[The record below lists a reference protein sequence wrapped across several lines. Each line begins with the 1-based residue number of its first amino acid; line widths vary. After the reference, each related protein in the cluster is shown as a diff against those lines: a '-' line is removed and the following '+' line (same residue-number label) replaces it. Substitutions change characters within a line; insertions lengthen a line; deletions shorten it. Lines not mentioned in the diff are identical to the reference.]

1 VSSPTRRSRR
11 RGPSGS
17 RAGQIRAAEAA
28 AAEVTP
34 LSQRA
39 AVMMIF
45 RAAAA
50 AVLVALTYLA
60 GVEVPL
66 PPLAVAV
73 GFLAASGALSLGV
86 LVPHRPFALRAFGTS
101 LLLDGVFLQYQHE
114 ALGHRLPM
122 DVAIAAELVAVC
134 LLASF
139 RTGLKSALWQ
149 SLLLLVG
156 VRAEDSHLFQLAPA
170 MQGVDREQHLL
181 ADLALLWLVV
191 GTTAVTTAVNERE
204 LRRRRYDAETLA
216 VLATEL
222 HGDAEPDAVLT
233 RMLDVVTAELDV
245 PRALV
250 VRSAD
255 GRLEL
260 TAARGA
266 TEAPSAARGA
276 TEAPALAVGRAVLP
290 GVPGVPASAP
300 LVPAQRPA
308 AASALL
314 DLALSR
320 DEPVLAL
327 RLDPARDPWL
337 DALLPEAARLVVVP
351 VTGSSQRTWLVAELG
366 HRRGGR
372 AQRRV
377 LSSLQQAVATAA
389 LAHSRAELL
398 ADARRAASTD
408 GLTGVAN
415 RRSFDREIDR
425 LDRAQREQGVPY
437 GLVLVDVD
445 HFKSVNDTLGHQAG
459 DEVLQIVAQVLASA
473 ARPGDVPARYGGEE
487 FALLLPGADAAVA
500 CRVAERARVALH
512 DVWTPIRVSA
522 SFGVACAPEDGDTPA
537 RVLEAADTALMHAKR
552 TGRDRVV
559 VSGPAV
565 PSPAA

>member
-1 VSSPTRRSRR
+1 VTPITRRSRR
-11 RGPSGS
+11 AGS
-17 RAGQIRAAEAA
+17 APDRAGQVRAAESA

-45 RAAAA
+45 RVAAASILTVLA
-50 AVLVALTYLA
+50 YSTDAV
-60 GVEVPL
+60 VPL
-66 PPLAVAV
+66 PPIAVAAA
-73 GFLAASGALSLGV
+73 FLAASGALSLGV

-101 LLLDGVFLQYQHE
+101 LLLDAVFLQYQHE
-114 ALGHRLPM
+114 VLGHRLPV
-122 DVAIAAELVAVC
+122 DVALAAELVAVC

-139 RTGLKSALWQ
+139 RTGLKSAVWQ
-149 SLLLLVG
+149 SLLLLVA
-156 VRAEDSHLFQLAPA
+156 VRGEESGLFPLAPA
-170 MQGVDREQHLL
+170 MQGVDRDQQLL
-181 ADLALLWLVV
+181 ADMALLWLVV
-191 GTTAVTTAVNERE
+191 GTTAVATAVNERE

-216 VLATEL
+216 VLATQL
-222 HGDAEPDAVLT
+222 HADVEPDAVLT
-233 RMLDVVTAELDV
+233 RLLDVVTTELDV

-250 VRSAD
+250 ARRVD
-255 GRLEL
+255 GRFEL
-260 TAARGA
+260 AASRGA
-266 TEAPSAARGA
+266 VGAPSL
-276 TEAPALAVGRAVLP
+276 TVGRQVLP
-290 GVPGVPASAP
+290 GLPSPQAF
-300 LVPAQRPA
+300 VPAQPA
-308 AASALL
+308 AAVSALL
-314 DLALSR
+314 DRSTA
-320 DEPVLAL
+320 DGEPVLAL

-337 DALLPEAARLVVVP
+337 DGLLPEAARLVVVP
-351 VTGSSQRTWLVAELG
+351 VTGTSQRMWVVAELG
-366 HRRGGR
+366 QSRAGR

-425 LDRAQREQGVPY
+425 LARERREQGVPY
-437 GLVLVDVD
+437 ALVLVDVD

-459 DEVLQIVAQVLASA
+459 DEVLQVVAQVLASA

-487 FALLLPGADAAVA
+487 FAVLLPGGTSVEA
-500 CRVAERARVALH
+500 CQVAERARLALH
-512 DVWTPIRVSA
+512 DVREPIRVSA

-537 RVLEAADTALMHAKR
+537 RIIEAADNALIHAKR

-559 VSGPAV
+559 VAGPGV
-565 PSPAA
+565 PAPTA

>member
-1 VSSPTRRSRR
+1 VSRR
-11 RGPSGS
+11 RR
-17 RAGQIRAAEAA
+17 RAGDAGQVRAAEAA

-45 RAAAA
+45 RVAAASILMVLA
-50 AVLVALTYLA
+50 YSTDAV
-60 GVEVPL
+60 VPL
-66 PPLAVAV
+66 PPIAVAA

-114 ALGHRLPM
+114 ALGHRLPV
-122 DVAIAAELVAVC
+122 DVALAAELVAVC

-139 RTGLKSALWQ
+139 RTGLKSAVWQ
-149 SLLLLVG
+149 SLLLLVA
-156 VRAEDSHLFQLAPA
+156 VRGEESHLFPLAPA
-170 MQGVDREQHLL
+170 MQGVDRDQQLL
-181 ADLALLWLVV
+181 ADMALLWLVV
-191 GTTAVTTAVNERE
+191 GTTAVATAVNERE

-216 VLATEL
+216 VLATQL
-222 HGDAEPDAVLT
+222 HGDVEPDAVLT
-233 RMLDVVTAELDV
+233 RLLDVVTTELDV

-250 VRSAD
+250 ARRVD

-260 TAARGA
+260 AAARGA
-266 TEAPSAARGA
+266 DGAPS
-276 TEAPALAVGRAVLP
+276 PAVGRPVLP
-290 GVPGVPASAP
+290 GVPGPRP
-300 LVPAQRPA
+300 LVPAQPA
-308 AASALL
+308 APVSALL
-314 DLALSR
+314 DRTAP
-320 DEPVLAL
+320 DGEPVLAL
-327 RLDPARDPWL
+327 RLNPARDPWL
-337 DALLPEAARLVVVP
+337 DGLLPEAARLVVVS
-351 VTGSSQRTWLVAELG
+351 VTGAAQRTWVVAELG
-366 HRRGGR
+366 QSRGGR

-415 RRSFDREIDR
+415 RRSFDREIDQ
-425 LDRAQREQGVPY
+425 LAQARREQGLPY
-437 GLVLVDVD
+437 ALVLVDVD

-459 DEVLQIVAQVLASA
+459 DEVLQVVAQVLASA

-487 FALLLPGADAAVA
+487 FALLLPGARSAEA
-500 CRVAERARVALH
+500 CQVAERARVALH
-512 DVWTPIRVSA
+512 DVREPIRVSA

-537 RVLEAADTALMHAKR
+537 RIIEAADNALIHAKR
-552 TGRDRVV
+552 TGRDRVIV
-559 VSGPAV
+559 AGPGV
-565 PSPAA
+565 PAPTA